1 MSKMLKFFFDRL
13 DFTLISQDEK
23 LDPSDFMQKKN
34 TIIKRRDLLPIVEIL
49 PARQWILIRTDMH
62 PTKLWKMP
70 K

>member
-1 MSKMLKFFFDRL
+1 MLKFFFDRL